1 MYQIINP
8 VLVVVD
14 MQNGFLG
21 EKSKPVIPKVV
32 NLVEECRNLDI
43 PIVFTR
49 FHNRENSPYET
60 LIGWKRL
67 RNAPE
72 TEITDELNIFADT
85 IIDKDFY
92 SSFTDKFSQLVKENN
107 WQTIILCG
115 VATESC
121 VMKTAVDAFER
132 NLIPLIIS
140 DACASHAGKETHE
153 AGLMI
158 LGRFIGKHQIVTTE
172 ELLNTISQTA
182 AAS

>member
-1 MYQIINP
+1 
-8 VLVVVD
+8 

-21 EKSKPVIPKVV
+21 EKSNYVIPNVAH
-32 NLVEECRNLDI
+32 LVKECQQHSI

-67 RNAPE
+67 RDAPE
-72 TEITDELNIFADT
+72 TEITDELKPFAKT

-92 SSFTDKFSQLVKENN
+92 SSFNEEFRQLVKNSD
-107 WQTIILCG
+107 WKTIILCG

-121 VMKTAVDAFER
+121 VMKTAVDAFEKR
-132 NLIPLIIS
+132 LVPIVIS
-140 DACASHAGKETHE
+140 DACASHAGTEVHE

-158 LGRFIGKHQIVTTE
+158 LGRFIGNQQIMKTE
-172 ELLNTISQTA
+172 EFLQKINHATA
-182 AAS
+182 SAS

>member
-1 MYQIINP
+1 MYQIVNP

-32 NLVEECRNLDI
+32 NLVEECRQRHL

-67 RNAPE
+67 REFPE
-72 TEITDELNIFADT
+72 TEITDELNGFAET

-92 SSFTDKFSQLVKENN
+92 SSFTDEFKQLVNKNN

-132 NLIPLIIS
+132 NLIPVVIS
-140 DACASHAGKETHE
+140 DACASHAGMETHE
-153 AGLMI
+153 AGLML
-158 LGRFIGKHQIVTTE
+158 LGRFIGRHQLITTE
-172 ELLNTISQTA
+172 ELLKSINHTA